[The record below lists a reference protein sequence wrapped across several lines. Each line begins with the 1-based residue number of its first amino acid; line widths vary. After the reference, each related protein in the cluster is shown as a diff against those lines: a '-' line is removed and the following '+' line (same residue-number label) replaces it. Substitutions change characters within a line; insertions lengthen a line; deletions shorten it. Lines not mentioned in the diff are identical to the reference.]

1 MATIEGGML
10 KRYFWK
16 EQYAG
21 DIFKADFWPLY
32 GSNFF
37 LEYVMH
43 TNEPHSKNDAG
54 KSVAMILICVMRNL
68 TTTQTRVDFR

>member
-1 MATIEGGML
+1 
-10 KRYFWK
+10 
-16 EQYAG
+16 
-21 DIFKADFWPLY
+21 
-32 GSNFF
+32 
-37 LEYVMH
+37 MH